1 MNSPF
6 VITLLSSQ
14 AKPLQE
20 LLLEKGFLFFERE
33 HALFSAK
40 KPGLSITLYTSL
52 KLTVQGKEAE
62 EFILYTL
69 EPFLGSFTYSMKK
82 ACILSDE
89 DKKPRIGTDEA
100 GKGDFFGPLVVAGV
114 YVNES
119 TAPELIKA
127 GIKDSKLLTDKKIKE
142 IAPLI
147 TRLCPNYIVR
157 LMPEKYNELYGTFG
171 NLNHLLAWCHATVIE
186 HLVSF
191 SQCLDVVVD
200 KFAHESLIE
209 RALVKKKTSC
219 RVEQKIKAESDL
231 AVAAASCLARW
242 VFLQGMELLSKDAH
256 LSLPKGS
263 SDPKVIET
271 GKKIVENF
279 GSSSLSHYAKIHF
292 KLANGLCSND

>member
-1 MNSPF
+1 MNNPF
-6 VITLLSSQ
+6 VITILSSQ

-20 LLLEKGFLFFERE
+20 LLLEKGFLFSERA
-33 HALFSAK
+33 HALFSARK
-40 KPGLSITLYTSL
+40 KGLNVTLYTSL

-69 EPFLGSFTYSMKK
+69 EPFLGTLTYSMKM
-82 ACILSDE
+82 AAILSDE
-89 DKKPRIGTDEA
+89 DKKPHIGTDEA

-114 YVNES
+114 YINES

-127 GIKDSKLLTDKKIKE
+127 GIKDSKLLSDKKIGE

-157 LMPEKYNELYGTFG
+157 LMPEKYNELYLKFG
-171 NLNHLLAWCHATVIE
+171 NLNHLLAWCHATVIA

-191 SQCLDVVVD
+191 SHCLDVVVD

-209 RALVKKKTSC
+209 RALVKKQTVC

-242 VFLQGMELLSKDAH
+242 GFLQGLELLSKDSH
-256 LSLPKGS
+256 FPLPKGS
-263 SDPKVIET
+263 SAPQVIET
-271 GKKIVENF
+271 GKKIVNTF
-279 GSSSLSHYAKIHF
+279 GSSSLAHYAKIHF
-292 KLANGLCSND
+292 KLTNGLC